1 MNKSFKNQTMN
12 SLQMK
17 LFRNQSD
24 GFLYIFKTSKQKTET
39 YLLLKPEVFQI
50 RWAK

>member
-1 MNKSFKNQTMN
+1 MNKTFKNQTTN

-24 GFLYIFKTSKQKTET
+24 GILYMCKTSRQKTKT
-39 YLLLKPEVFQI
+39 YLLLKLEVLQI
-50 RWAK
+50 R

>member
-1 MNKSFKNQTMN
+1 MNKTLKNQTMN

-24 GFLYIFKTSKQKTET
+24 GFLYMFKTSKQKTKT
-39 YLLLKPEVFQI
+39 YLLLKLEVLQI
-50 RWAK
+50 R